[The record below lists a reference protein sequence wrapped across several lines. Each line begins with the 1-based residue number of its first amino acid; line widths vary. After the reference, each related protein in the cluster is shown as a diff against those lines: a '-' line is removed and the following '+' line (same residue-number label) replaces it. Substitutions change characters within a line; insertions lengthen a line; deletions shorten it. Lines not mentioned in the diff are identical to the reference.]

1 MEFFLGAFEREWER
15 RRAAL
20 LHEMQRGR
28 DAHECDWRRRGGVA
42 LAPDETV
49 KRGDRARA
57 GHNASARS
65 CRTGAVA
72 PNRSMRQRFTAV
84 AQGSQ
89 PAVVKLTSYGRGARM
104 GAMVSYVS
112 RNGELAVET
121 DKGEQIIG
129 KAGLLQLRT
138 EWEHL
143 FDNRASSRDVGL
155 FQVTV
160 NLKASDREHDQIVR
174 HVLRAAFGERR
185 FVYAIEQADGERLRV
200 QGVLLLRGPDGE
212 RLTGDAKAAA
222 IAQERLNR
230 SKIGSDVQ
238 ARVLFHGHGNGVAF
252 ATSRIRQMVERFEG
266 RVRDDTD
273 SHIETVK
280 QAGDLVQK
288 DWRKQM
294 QSRTGRDI
302 MHLVA
307 SARAGTDQAAFR
319 DAVREFLGDQ
329 FPGHRYVYAM
339 HDPSDDPKVAGQG
352 GKRPHVH
359 AHAIVTMRAE
369 TGERIETS
377 PREFRE
383 WRSLMA
389 EKAREHGIRMELT
402 DRREFASA
410 PAYARTQVRPV
421 SYVGRSEHEGTSQ
434 PAQARYAAKR
444 SNLRHAA
451 RSIRSTKYVT
461 EVGQAW
467 SAIARDSQDKK
478 VAEFAADQLERIRAA
493 SRFTQIATENEFSR
507 QTPDGDDP
515 KAVLARELFGGEEA
529 AMLAMTRP
537 EFEAYEKRIGTI
549 LADIE
554 RSIEPWE
561 RKQFNEVVE
570 AAREVMTVR
579 RENLRISEQQLAAS
593 EADHN
598 TPVRSGELSQL
609 FESGSRAPQTTSNS
623 KHEPIS
629 GNAPVVRSRE
639 VAQEDRLRS
648 AHQALDPRDLRAG
661 ERTGLPRK
669 IAGQQRG
676 LPEPSSP
683 RQDPHQ
689 QSAQRTPGLEQ
700 EIEERHPRDRNERE
714 R

>member
-1 MEFFLGAFEREWER
+1 M
-15 RRAAL
+15 
-20 LHEMQRGR
+20 
-28 DAHECDWRRRGGVA
+28 
-42 LAPDETV
+42 
-49 KRGDRARA
+49 
-57 GHNASARS
+57 
-65 CRTGAVA
+65 
-72 PNRSMRQRFTAV
+72 
-84 AQGSQ
+84 
-89 PAVVKLTSYGRGARM
+89 VKLASYGRGARLA
-104 GAMVSYVS
+104 AMVSYAS

-121 DKGEQIIG
+121 EKGEQIIG
-129 KAGLLQLRT
+129 KAGLFQLRT

-160 NLKASDREHDQIVR
+160 NTKTNDSDRDQILR

-185 FVYAIEQADGERLRV
+185 FVYAIEGVHGRHLRV
-200 QGVLLLRGPDGE
+200 RGVLLLRGPAGE

-222 IAQERLNR
+222 IAQDRLNR
-230 SKIGSDVQ
+230 SRIGCDVQ

-266 RVRDDTD
+266 RVRDDRD

-294 QSRTGRDI
+294 QSRTGRDV
-302 MHLVA
+302 MHLVV

-329 FPGHRYVYAM
+329 FAGHRYVYTM
-339 HDPSDDPKVAGQG
+339 HDPSDDPKVAGHG

-359 AHAIVTMRAE
+359 AHAIVTMRGE

-377 PREFRE
+377 PQVFRE

-389 EKAREHGIRMELT
+389 EKARAHGIRMELT

-410 PAYARTQVRPV
+410 PAYARNQVRPV
-421 SYVGRSEHEGTSQ
+421 SYVGRSEHGGTS
-434 PAQARYAAKR
+434 ASAHARYLAKR
-444 SNLRHAA
+444 SNLPHAA
-451 RSIRSTKYVT
+451 KSVRSARYLR
-461 EVGQAW
+461 EVAQAW
-467 SAIARDSQDKK
+467 NAIARGSTEKK
-478 VAEFAADQLERIRAA
+478 IANFAGDQLERIRAA
-493 SRFTQIATENEFSR
+493 ARYTEIVTQR
-507 QTPDGDDP
+507 QSSGQAADRDDP
-515 KAVLARELFGGEEA
+515 TVLLARELFGGEEA

-537 EFEAYEKRIGTI
+537 EFEAYEKRIEAI
-549 LADIE
+549 LADVG

-570 AAREVMTVR
+570 AAREVMSIR

-593 EADHN
+593 EADRN
-598 TPVRSGELSQL
+598 AQVRTGEPSQL
-609 FESGSRAPQTTSNS
+609 LESGSQTPQTTSNS

-629 GNAPVVRSRE
+629 GNAAVARSRE
-639 VAQEDRLRS
+639 LERDDRLRS
-648 AHQALDPRDLRAG
+648 AHEPLDPRELRAG
-661 ERTGLPRK
+661 ERMGLPRK
-669 IAGQQRG
+669 IAGQPRG
-676 LPEPSSP
+676 VPEPSSP
-683 RQDPHQ
+683 RQDPPQ
-689 QSAQRTPGLEQ
+689 QSAQRLRGSEQ
-700 EIEERHPRDRNERE
+700 EVEERQPRDRNERE